1 MKMRVTIDRCSE
13 PVGNG
18 SEIDASPPD
27 QTIDRRKAFIGG
39 ADPGRAPIGL
49 ADKSR
54 SDES

>member
-1 MKMRVTIDRCSE
+1 MRVTIDRCSA